1 MDLVKLLPT
10 VLPAGED
17 AGILTVEG
25 AKRLDPTGTLQP
37 GIPFCP
43 PEGDAGTGMVATN
56 SVAPRTGNVS
66 AGTSIFA
73 MVVLEKPLSK
83 VYPEIDMVTT
93 PDGAAVAMVHCNN
106 CTSDLNAWV
115 DLLAESAALCGAN
128 IDKGALFTLLF
139 NESLHGAPDCGGITP
154 VNYISGESVTHLD
167 AGVPLLLRRPDSAFT
182 LANFMR
188 ANIYSSFATLAMG
201 LEILRKENVAVNTL
215 LGHGGI
221 FKTPGVAQRY
231 LAAAA
236 GAPVTCMETAG
247 EGGAG
252 GIAVLAAFL
261 AKKKDGQSQE
271 DYLAALRALGE
282 QELAK
287 HTRIENFR
295 FTPTGTVTVGKV
307 VAASL
312 PGTDIQAAARITSVT
327 LSSQKGENT
336 VTTEI
341 GTPILRRKP

>member
-1 MDLVKLLPT
+1 
-10 VLPAGED
+10 
-17 AGILTVEG
+17 
-25 AKRLDPTGTLQP
+25 
-37 GIPFCP
+37 
-43 PEGDAGTGMVATN
+43 MVATN

-115 DLLAESAALCGAN
+115 DLLAENAALCGAN

-139 NESLHGAPDCGGITP
+139 NESLHGALDCGGITP

-188 ANIYSSFATLAMG
+188 ANIYSAFATLAMG

-247 EGGAG
+247 EGGSYGMALLAAYRLHRVDG
-252 GIAVLAAFL
+252 ETLAAYLNRCVFADAQSTTLFPDPAEQSGFAAFL
-261 AKKKDGQSQE
+261 TQYQT
-271 DYLAALRALGE
+271 ALKAERA
-282 QELAK
+282 
-287 HTRIENFR
+287 
-295 FTPTGTVTVGKV
+295 V
-307 VAASL
+307 V
-312 PGTDIQAAARITSVT
+312 
-327 LSSQKGENT
+327 K
-336 VTTEI
+336 
-341 GTPILRRKP
+341 

>member
-1 MDLVKLLPT
+1 MPFLHSYYQDVYRCPIVRLDGYSAQHGLST
-10 VLPAGED
+10 
-17 AGILTVEG
+17 GILAYLDFGG
-25 AKRLDPTGTLQP
+25 ATGSSKDGLAETMLAFATERGTLQP

-128 IDKGALFTLLF
+128 VDKGALFTLLF

-167 AGVPLLLRRPDSAFT
+167 AGVPLLLRSP
-182 LANFMR
+182 
-188 ANIYSSFATLAMG
+188 
-201 LEILRKENVAVNTL
+201 
-215 LGHGGI
+215 H
-221 FKTPGVAQRY
+221 
-231 LAAAA
+231 
-236 GAPVTCMETAG
+236 
-247 EGGAG
+247 
-252 GIAVLAAFL
+252 
-261 AKKKDGQSQE
+261 
-271 DYLAALRALGE
+271 
-282 QELAK
+282 
-287 HTRIENFR
+287 
-295 FTPTGTVTVGKV
+295 
-307 VAASL
+307 AS
-312 PGTDIQAAARITSVT
+312 ARIRAQMGYG
-327 LSSQKGENT
+327 SSSM
-336 VTTEI
+336 
-341 GTPILRRKP
+341 R

>member
-1 MDLVKLLPT
+1 MEGSIVFYTYGSTLELNGQQFT
-10 VLPAGED
+10 AGM
-17 AGILTVEG
+17 LTAEG

-93 PDGAAVAMVHCNN
+93 PDGAVVAMVHCNN

-188 ANIYSSFATLAMG
+188 ANIYSAFATLAMG

-221 FKTPGVAQRY
+221 FTTPKVAQKI
-231 LAAAA
+231 LAAAFDTPIKVMA
-236 GAPVTCMETAG
+236 TAA
-247 EGGAG
+247 EGGAWG
-252 GIAVLAAFL
+252 MAVLA
-261 AKKKDGQSQE
+261 
-271 DYLAALRALGE
+271 DYLWHAG
-282 QELAK
+282 QPLADYLDA
-287 HTRIENFR
+287 RVFAD
-295 FTPTGTVTVGKV
+295 
-307 VAASL
+307 AAS
-312 PGTDIQAAARITSVT
+312 
-327 LSSQKGENT
+327 
-336 VTTEI
+336 TTEAPDANDVA
-341 GTPILRRKP
+341 GFEAFFDRFRKGLPIEHAAIESIPLETK